1 MIWVCS
7 TILIALGMA
16 LYVAVR
22 LSRRILTPLNSVANS
37 LREVAEGRLDARVP
51 IDEQAIGETAQLV
64 RDFNTMA
71 ERLRASPKISV
82 TLEKTAGMFLVA
94 FGIKLALSR

>member
-1 MIWVCS
+1 MTSAPGLRRQIIRSLGLMALGIICLAVIGTYVFYAIAVTYVPGSISESWMPSRVEMIWIGS

-37 LREVAEGRLDARVP
+37 LREVAEG
-51 IDEQAIGETAQLV
+51 
-64 RDFNTMA
+64 
-71 ERLRASPKISV
+71 
-82 TLEKTAGMFLVA
+82 
-94 FGIKLALSR
+94 